1 MATLTSP
8 PTSIPPSIPGPGL
21 NGWHPGETALHAKL
35 SFPPS
40 LSTRYIAIENQLRE
54 QHRIFHTS
62 NLPFIPLTVID
73 GDGRPWAGIAAGR
86 SGEIG
91 FVTAPS
97 SKRLVVRGCAWVGDP
112 LFEALNRKEGG
123 EGGNEMALTAG
134 LGIEFST
141 RRRNKFAGV
150 IRAVWAF
157 PVQEGKGEYKIE
169 IEVNEAV
176 GNCPKY
182 INTRTLDPYSNTSPE
197 LIYHDPHMP
206 PNARLPDP
214 IIKMIKAADT
224 VFIATLY
231 TSTPDTASKFPSHAG
246 MNARGGLPGFIRV
259 RPSDGRTVVLP
270 DYSGNLFMSSL
281 GNIEV
286 NGVAGFTI
294 VDFES
299 GDVLYLTG
307 RARNLIG
314 DKAREVMSRHA
325 SVTVLETTGYTL
337 VTGALP
343 VRQRSGSKVGRS
355 PYSPKVRYLVE
366 EAESELGGSIAHKA
380 LLGSAIQLSSDLAK
394 FRFKV
399 LPKPGAAA
407 LRICPGQAIVLDFMD
422 WLGPPQYRHMADSA
436 PGSIN
441 DDRVRTWT
449 VSSSHEEGDITWFE
463 LTMREMKGGAVT
475 GALFDI
481 LREQAVGRIGSRALI
496 DISRPVIVDIVGVS
510 GEFTI
515 GEGKINALWVAGG
528 IGITPFLAMLD
539 ALAKREEVSGDIKLA
554 LSTREPDIMLGLM
567 RESLAKFS
575 ATVNITVDLFTRS
588 PVNISHDELQGSS
601 RQIAIHE
608 GRVGPDY
615 WPTISKDKD
624 VLICG
629 PNEFGDAA
637 VEGLQA
643 AGMPNEKIQREGF
656 Y

>member
-1 MATLTSP
+1 MTTLA
-8 PTSIPPSIPGPGL
+8 PPSTSTPGPGL
-21 NGWHPGETALHAKL
+21 NGWHPGETALHNKL
-35 SFPPS
+35 SFPAA
-40 LSTRYIAIENQLRE
+40 LATRYVAIENQLHE

-62 NLPFIPLTVID
+62 NLPFIPLTVVD

-97 SKRLVVRGCAWVGDP
+97 LKRLVVKGCAWVGDP
-112 LFEALNRKEGG
+112 LFETLSRKEGL
-123 EGGNEMALTAG
+123 ERVNERALTAG

-141 RRRNKFAGV
+141 RRRNKFAGS
-150 IRAVWAF
+150 IRNVRNY
-157 PVQEGKGEYKIE
+157 PERDGKGEFEIE

-182 INTRTLDPYSNTSPE
+182 INTRTLDPYPNTSPE
-197 LIYHDPHMP
+197 IIYHV
-206 PNARLPDP
+206 PNMSSTARLPDTV
-214 IIKMIKAADT
+214 INMIKSADT
-224 VFIATLY
+224 VFIATVY
-231 TSTPDTASKFPSHAG
+231 TSTPSTASKFPSHAG

-259 RPSDGRTVVLP
+259 SSSDGRTVVLP
-270 DYSGNLFMSSL
+270 DYSGNRFMSSL

-307 RARNLIG
+307 KARNLIG
-314 DKAREVMSRHA
+314 DEAREVMSRHA

-337 VTGALP
+337 VAGALP
-343 VRQRSGSKVGRS
+343 VRQRPGSKIGRS

-366 EAESELGGSIAHKA
+366 EAESELGQSTAHKA
-380 LLGSAIQLSSDLAK
+380 QLESGVQLSSDLAI

-399 LPKPGAAA
+399 NRKPGAAP
-407 LRICPGQAIVLDFMD
+407 LHIRPGQAIVLDFMD
-422 WLGPPQYRHMADSA
+422 WLGPPAYSHMADSA

-449 VSSSHEEGDITWFE
+449 VSSSHEEGEITWFE

-481 LREQAVGRIGSRALI
+481 LREQSGEKPGGQVAIEIA
-496 DISRPVIVDIVGVS
+496 RPVVVDIVGVS

-515 GEGKINALWVAGG
+515 GECRIDALWVAGG

-539 ALAKREEVSGDIKLA
+539 ALAKREDVSGDIKLA

-567 RESLAKFS
+567 RDSLEILPETIRVA
-575 ATVNITVDLFTRS
+575 IDLFTRS
-588 PVNISHDELQGSS
+588 PVNVSLAELQGPN
-601 RQIAIHE
+601 RQIAIHD
-608 GRVGPDY
+608 GRIGPDY
-615 WPTISKDKD
+615 WPTILRSKD

-637 VEGLQA
+637 VEGMQA
-643 AGMPNEKIQREGF
+643 AGIPNEKIQREGF